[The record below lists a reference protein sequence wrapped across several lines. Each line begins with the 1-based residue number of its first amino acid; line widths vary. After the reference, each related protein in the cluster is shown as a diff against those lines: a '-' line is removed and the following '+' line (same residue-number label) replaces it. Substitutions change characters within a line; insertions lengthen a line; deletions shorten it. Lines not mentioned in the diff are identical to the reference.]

1 MLVVA
6 VVVKERVEE
15 EMGVVAMAAEVM
27 EMVEEVMVAVVV
39 TEMGL
44 ELGLVQRL
52 K

>member
-1 MLVVA
+1 MLVVV

>member
-27 EMVEEVMVAVVV
+27 EMVEEVM
-39 TEMGL
+39 TEMGVVVMVM
-44 ELGLVQRL
+44 GLVEIGR
-52 K
+52 